1 MMNKKGLYIHI
12 PFCHKI
18 CAYCDFCKRV
28 SNKSLQAKYI
38 DYLIKEIDLK
48 RIDPTQFDTIYIG
61 GGTPSSLEFVV
72 LEKLLK
78 KIQSLN
84 INFKEYTIEVN
95 PEDLSIP
102 FIDLI
107 TKFKIN
113 RVSIGIQTISHKLN
127 LIINRHFN
135 FERFNEAYWYL
146 KKKIPN
152 INIDLMYAIP
162 NQTIEDLKE
171 SIDYVLSLE
180 PTHLSVYSL
189 IIEEKT
195 IIKKQ
200 IDEGKLKVISEDLE
214 LEMIDL
220 INKLIFPKYTKY
232 EVSNYYLSTD
242 EKYQSFHNLK
252 YWLNQEYLGLGL
264 NASSY
269 LNNRFKNTHNLNK
282 YFALIDQNKLPID
295 EDSIEIIDEKETKT
309 YELIMGLRLVKG
321 LDLTQYFLKF
331 KSDISVDFPNLEKM
345 LHQHF
350 VQIEDHHLFINP
362 KYFYVMN
369 TILSELI

>member
-252 YWLNQEYLGLGL
+252 YWLNQEYVGLGL

-345 LHQHF
+345 LHQRF

>member
-264 NASSY
+264 NASSF

>member
-48 RIDPTQFDTIYIG
+48 RIDPIEFDTIYIG

-135 FERFNEAYWYL
+135 FERFNEVYWYL

-242 EKYQSFHNLK
+242 KNYQSFHNLK

-282 YFALIDQNKLPID
+282 YFTLIDQNKLPID

-321 LDLTQYFLKF
+321 LDLTQYFWKF
-331 KSDISVDFPNLEKM
+331 KSDINVDFPNLEKM
-345 LHQHF
+345 LNQHF